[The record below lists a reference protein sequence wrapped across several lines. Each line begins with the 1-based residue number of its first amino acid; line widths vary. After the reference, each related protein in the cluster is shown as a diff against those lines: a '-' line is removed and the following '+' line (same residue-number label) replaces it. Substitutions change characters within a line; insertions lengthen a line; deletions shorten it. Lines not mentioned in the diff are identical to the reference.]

1 MQCLSSPF
9 PWPAA
14 LGLSTLP
21 PTPLIQDGMVP
32 GWVPDPELLEAAEK
46 EATELKEAVQ
56 AERRKRKK
64 EGGLY
69 ADQGGGMAKND
80 GKTMSSKQKQK
91 RKRGDPNGPS
101 HNRDKW

>member
-1 MQCLSSPF
+1 MQLLVVPF
-9 PWPAA
+9 PVLA
-14 LGLSTLP
+14 LTC

-32 GWVPDPELLEAAEK
+32 GWVPDPALVEAAET
-46 EATELKEAVQ
+46 EAAELAEAEK

-80 GKTMSSKQKQK
+80 GKGGMSQKQRQK